1 MQAYLANIQGLT
13 AIGIGI
19 IIGLGAIGACLGI
32 ALMGGKFLESSAR
45 QPELINELQTKM
57 FILAGLIDAAFLI
70 GVAIALLFAFANPFQ
85 LVA

>member
-32 ALMGGKFLESSAR
+32 ALDRKSTRLNSSH
-45 QPELINELQTKM
+45 
-57 FILAGLIDAAFLI
+57 
-70 GVAIALLFAFANPFQ
+70 
-85 LVA
+85 